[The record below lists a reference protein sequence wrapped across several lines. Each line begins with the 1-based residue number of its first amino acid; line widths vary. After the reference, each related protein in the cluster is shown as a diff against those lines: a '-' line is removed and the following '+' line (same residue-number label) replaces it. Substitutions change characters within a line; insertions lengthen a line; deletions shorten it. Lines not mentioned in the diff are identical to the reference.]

1 MNRAEFLNE
10 VAKCKKVSH
19 GNAYRSV
26 KLRILT
32 AVRTF
37 LRKAKFATVMDT
49 IRLALMRGESIEI
62 GGFGT
67 FTVVTDLKGERI
79 PVFKGG
85 RAMKKVLNST
95 ESKEG
100 ERYE

>member
-1 MNRAEFLNE
+1 MNRAEFVNE

-26 KLRILT
+26 N
-32 AVRTF
+32 A
-37 LRKAKFATVMDT
+37 VMDT
-49 IRLALMRGESIEI
+49 IRLALMHGESIEI

-85 RAMKKVLNST
+85 RALKKVLNAE
-95 ESKEG
+95 ESKG
-100 ERYE
+100 GGCGG

>member
-1 MNRAEFLNE
+1 MNRAEFVNE

-26 KLRILT
+26 N
-32 AVRTF
+32 A
-37 LRKAKFATVMDT
+37 VMDT
-49 IRLALMRGESIEI
+49 IRLALMRGECIEI